1 MVSWGHSFIFGRQV
15 QSNGWNLRFSL
26 RNEKETHLNK
36 TSINWGSSR
45 SFGGVHTKFRIS
57 ICKIHP
63 FQNVCFD
70 WRTPN
75 IYMGTG
81 GLTISIH
88 LKLVVWS
95 SRHEQ
100 FEIFVLWIV
109 NIYNY
114 ISIGWMKD
122 YGEVIWLSLRGAYV
136 YSTIFNVYYSL
147 QFWSNCIPCSYF
159 LTESTSE
166 AFSSNHK
173 KMFLPFT
180 ETNTFASP
188 QKLIAWKTGNL
199 LLPFLASG
207 WNAVGSA
214 CFCLRCTEP
223 SEWGWRRTQ
232 KGWI

>member
-1 MVSWGHSFIFGRQV
+1 MQD
-15 QSNGWNLRFSL
+15 
-26 RNEKETHLNK
+26 
-36 TSINWGSSR
+36 TSIPKCLFRLEDSKYLHGNWWSNH
-45 SFGGVHTKFRIS
+45 F
-57 ICKIHP
+57 HP
-63 FQNVCFD
+63 FETGRLEFQARTIWNICF
-70 WRTPN
+70 
-75 IYMGTG
+75 
-81 GLTISIH
+81 
-88 LKLVVWS
+88 
-95 SRHEQ
+95 
-100 FEIFVLWIV
+100 V
-109 NIYNY
+109 NSEYIYNY

-173 KMFLPFT
+173 KTFLPFT